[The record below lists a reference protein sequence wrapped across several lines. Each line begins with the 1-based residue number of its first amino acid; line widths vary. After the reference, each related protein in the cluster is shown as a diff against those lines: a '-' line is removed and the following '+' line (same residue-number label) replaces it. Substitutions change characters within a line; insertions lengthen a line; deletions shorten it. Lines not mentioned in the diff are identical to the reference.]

1 MAREDALT
9 DAVDVR
15 VGLAVYEGFA
25 EAEAEADAEDEA
37 DA

>member
-25 EAEAEADAEDEA
+25 EAEAEAEVDA
-37 DA
+37 